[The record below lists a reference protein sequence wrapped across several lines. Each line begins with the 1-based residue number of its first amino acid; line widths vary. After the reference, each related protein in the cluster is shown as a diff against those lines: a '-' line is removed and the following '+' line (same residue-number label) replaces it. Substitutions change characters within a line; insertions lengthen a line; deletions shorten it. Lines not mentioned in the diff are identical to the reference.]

1 MLTMPRAVKACR
13 LTDIREEEALAVG
26 TLLASVWPK
35 PDRGP
40 VERAQQIKAIGRDFD
55 GPESQAPISYLI
67 VDDDAVIGHS
77 LTFARK
83 VATAEGELTV
93 MALAMV
99 ATDPERR
106 GQGLGAAVV
115 EAAFERIRLADFA
128 CCLYQTSFAVEPFY
142 ERLGACRVTNPLV
155 NSLSE
160 TDPRANP
167 FSDDIVMRYPAS
179 AAWPEGEIDLLGN
192 GY

>member
-1 MLTMPRAVKACR
+1 MQKMLRPIKACR

-26 TLLASVWPK
+26 ALLASVWPK

-40 VERAQQIKAIGRDFD
+40 VERAEKIKAIGRGYT

-67 VDDDAVIGHS
+67 WADDVVIGHS
-77 LTFARK
+77 LTFAREIT
-83 VATAEGELTV
+83 TAEGEQTV

-115 EAAFERIRLADFA
+115 EAAFERARSTDFDV
-128 CCLYQTSFAVEPFY
+128 CLYQTSFEVEPFY

-160 TDPRANP
+160 TDPNANP
-167 FSDDIVMRYPAS
+167 FWDEVVMRYPAS
-179 AAWPEGEIDLLGN
+179 APWPDGEIDLCGP